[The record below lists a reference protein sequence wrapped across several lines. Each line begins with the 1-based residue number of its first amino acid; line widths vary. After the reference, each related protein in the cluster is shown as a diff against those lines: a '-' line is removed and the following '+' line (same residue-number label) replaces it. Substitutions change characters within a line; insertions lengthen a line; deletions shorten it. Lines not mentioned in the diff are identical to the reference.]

1 MAELDKKAQDMYRKQ
16 ILELARDPHNYG
28 KMESPITHEFKQE
41 NFLCG
46 DGINVQLNVEN
57 GIIQD
62 IKFQG
67 QGCALCTASA
77 SLITDK
83 VKSMETKDVE
93 NIGKEDV
100 LEILNIP
107 VTPGRM
113 DCAIMTLEAIKN
125 ALKK

>member
-16 ILELARDPHNYG
+16 ILELARNPHNYG
-28 KMESPITHEFKQE
+28 DLESPMTHEFKQE

-46 DGINVQLNVEN
+46 DGVKVQLNVKE
-57 GIIQD
+57 GIVKEV
-62 IKFQG
+62 KFKG

>member
-1 MAELDKKAQDMYRKQ
+1 MTEPDKKAQDMYRKQ
-16 ILELARDPHNYG
+16 ILELAKNPHNYG
-28 KMESPITHEFKQE
+28 KLESPITHEFKQE

-46 DGINVQLNVEN
+46 DGVYVQLNVKE
-57 GIIQD
+57 GIVEEV
-62 IKFQG
+62 KFKG

-77 SLITDK
+77 SLVTDK
-83 VKSMETKDVE
+83 VKKMKVEEVKNLSDKD
-93 NIGKEDV
+93 I

-113 DCAIMTLEAIKN
+113 DCAMITLEAIKN